1 MAGVLEKKQESVEGR
16 IVSTTRRA
24 DPGSSGE
31 DWSCCFATGAIGNLR
46 AEDRP
51 DVTDILTGPRTLL
64 W

>member
-31 DWSCCFATGAIGNLR
+31 DWSCCFATGAI
-46 AEDRP
+46 
-51 DVTDILTGPRTLL
+51 
-64 W
+64 